1 MAASRSDR
9 SATGA
14 STTPA
19 ARYWWCATDR
29 LGRLPGAMP
38 RGCRQG
44 VLEFEPDLVR
54 DGDGERAVRLL
65 GIDYHYSLRRSA
77 ATNPTGSSAVSRSPA
92 RSGSG
97 DWPLIFQT
105 LVGGQAVSTS
115 NSSGGIS
122 GVPCSGGAPWVRR
135 MPYQTATTRALAIGS
150 AWLRNRAANR
160 IAGSR
165 EPPAHGA
172 DLRPGPGQLGEVAG
186 DRARCRRQRVQPVGG
201 APAGELGPV
210 RPVAAQRV
218 RRPGGLDVPG
228 LVLGQRGV
236 RLQLERVGH
245 GRSTRYWRSLVG
257 SVMIGRIGGAR
268 RDSGDHPVYRRRQ
281 LHPSSASGTANGCG
295 SRGGTFSGCCV
306 GL

>member
-1 MAASRSDR
+1 MTTTASAPCDCS
-9 SATGA
+9 A
-14 STTPA
+14 STTTTHCGAARPRTRPAAARCPA
-19 ARYWWCATDR
+19 AR
-29 LGRLPGAMP
+29 
-38 RGCRQG
+38 
-44 VLEFEPDLVR
+44 
-54 DGDGERAVRLL
+54 
-65 GIDYHYSLRRSA
+65 
-77 ATNPTGSSAVSRSPA
+77 A

-97 DWPLIFQT
+97 DRPLVFQT
-105 LVGGQAVSTS
+105 LVGGQAARVS

-122 GVPCSGGAPWVRR
+122 GAAWVGGAPWVRR
-135 MPYQTATTRALAIGS
+135 MPSQTATARALAVASGE
-150 AWLRNRAANR
+150 LRSRAANR
-160 IAGSR
+160 IAESR

-245 GRSTRYWRSLVG
+245 GPLDAVLE
-257 SVMIGRIGGAR
+257 VAGRLCHDR
-268 RDSGDHPVYRRRQ
+268 
-281 LHPSSASGTANGCG
+281 
-295 SRGGTFSGCCV
+295 
-306 GL
+306 